1 MLGGL
6 PAWHHARPMLILAA
20 LVVAF
25 AACIQASI
33 GFAYALLAAPLL
45 QLVSPEL
52 VPGPVL
58 ISSFMLSALT
68 AWRERSSID
77 RRGVGLALTGRL
89 PGALLAVAAIGWL
102 PQRTYDVLF
111 GSLVLAAVL
120 LSIWG
125 RAVRPTPKALL
136 AAGVASGFMGTLTSV
151 GGPPIALVYQHA
163 KGPELRSTLNAYFAL
178 GSILSLS
185 LLALAGQLSA
195 THVLWGLALLP
206 AIGVGFYVSRFT
218 RDRLDGPRMR
228 PAVLWLAA
236 LSSLAVVLK
245 ALFY

>member
-1 MLGGL
+1 
-6 PAWHHARPMLILAA
+6 MLIVAA

-25 AACIQASI
+25 AACVQASI

-58 ISSFMLSALT
+58 ISSLLLSSLT

-77 RRGVGLALTGRL
+77 RRGVGFALTGRL

-102 PQRTYDVLF
+102 PQKTFDVLF
-111 GSLVLAAVL
+111 GSLVLVGVL
-120 LSIWG
+120 ISIWG
-125 RAVRPTPKALL
+125 KPVSPTPKALL
-136 AAGVASGFMGTLTSV
+136 IAGVASGFMGTLTSV

-163 KGPELRSTLNAYFAL
+163 SGPQIRSTLNAYFAL
-178 GSILSLS
+178 GCMLSLS
-185 LLALAGQLSA
+185 LLAIAGQL
-195 THVLWGLALLP
+195 TLEHVLMGLALLP

-218 RDRLDGPRMR
+218 RDRFDGPRLR

-236 LSSLAVVLK
+236 LSSLAVVIK
-245 ALFY
+245 ALLS